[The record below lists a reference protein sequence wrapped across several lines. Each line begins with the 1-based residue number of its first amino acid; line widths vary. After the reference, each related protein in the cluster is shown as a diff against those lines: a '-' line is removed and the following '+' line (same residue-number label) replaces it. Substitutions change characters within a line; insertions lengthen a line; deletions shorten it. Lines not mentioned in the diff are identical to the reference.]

1 MSHTKMSSATYPGL
15 FFTLEGCDGC
25 GKTTQAAE
33 LASLLRACNYEVVQV
48 REPGGTAIS
57 EQIRHIL
64 LNPDNAAMAAEAELL
79 LYEASRAQLVQ
90 EVIIPAL
97 RRGAAVVCDR
107 YTDSTYAYQ
116 VSGRNLNKDMV
127 LAANAMGSCNVVP
140 TRTLVLSMNVEEAY
154 KRALSGSR
162 GSADRMEMAGL
173 QFQQDVYRAYEE
185 LAHSEPERIRI
196 IDAQGTKDEVCAR
209 IVDELSDLVPELKQA
224 YTDRVAQA
232 VSVQSGAAQ
241 ASGAQGEASA
251 TCATHNSVAMQADG
265 AGDGA
270 AQVASGAQSE
280 TSATCAAS
288 AETTKASS
296 ALAGEVQ
303 EGAVQADTASLCAPS
318 ACTAQNGAC
327 S

>member
-1 MSHTKMSSATYPGL
+1 MSHTQLSPATYPGL

-154 KRALSGSR
+154 KRALNGSC

-185 LAHSEPERIRI
+185 LAHNEPERIRI
-196 IDAQGTKDEVCAR
+196 IDAWDTKDEVCAR
-209 IVDELSDLVPELKQA
+209 IADELSDLVPALKQA
-224 YTDRVAQA
+224 YVNRVAQA
-232 VSVQSGAAQ
+232 SRVQSGAAQ
-241 ASGAQGEASA
+241 ASGAQSEAA
-251 TCATHNSVAMQADG
+251 LACAAPSEITQTSSTQNK
-265 AGDGA
+265 A

-288 AETTKASS
+288 AEIAH
-296 ALAGEVQ
+296 
-303 EGAVQADTASLCAPS
+303 
-318 ACTAQNGAC
+318 NGVRR
-327 S
+327 